1 MKQERSFFVCFFVL
15 VLKRLFTK
23 KTKNSTGRKKYG
35 MLTFE
40 ITNEIKMTAVLLLFI
55 IVLEFQTVAV
65 GKIIPDKFE

>member
-1 MKQERSFFVCFFVL
+1 
-15 VLKRLFTK
+15 
-23 KTKNSTGRKKYG
+23 